1 MTLNQ
6 FLLILKARRWLIAG
20 IFSLVVASAL
30 AATLLMPKTY
40 TATAAVVLDV
50 KSPDPIA
57 GMILPGMTQPGY
69 MATQLDLMRSERVV
83 LGVIRAL
90 QLGDSPELREL
101 WAKQT
106 NSAPG
111 SFEPWLVDALLKKFD
126 ARPSK
131 ESNVISISFS
141 AQDPAYAAALAN
153 AVVESYIKTTLE
165 LRVEPAK
172 QYRTLFDDQTKQARD
187 RLEAAQLKVSEYQR
201 THGLIATDERLDIE
215 NARLSELSTQLVA
228 IQAVKAESG
237 SRQVQAAAS
246 PDRTQ
251 EALNN
256 PVVASLN
263 TEVSRLEGRLKE
275 LESSL
280 GDAHPQVL
288 QTRANIAEL
297 RGRISAEVN
306 KVGASLSMNNRV
318 NVDREAQIRA
328 ALEQQRQKMLALKAQ
343 RDEALVL
350 IKDVES
356 AQDAY
361 NRVVARRDQTSIES
375 QSTQTNVSIVKRAT
389 RPYAPSS
396 PNLMVNLALAMAVG
410 LVFALG
416 TAVSLELWDRRLR
429 ADEDVPLVLGVPML
443 GVVLS
448 APRDG
453 TAALPMGSYGALN
466 KIGNAPKDLARIGH
480 TAAQP
485 ADSAN

>member
-1 MTLNQ
+1 MTFNQ
-6 FLLILKARRWLIAG
+6 FLLILKARRWLIGG
-20 IFSLVVASAL
+20 IFVLVVASAL
-30 AATLLMPKTY
+30 AVTLLMPKTY

-69 MATQLDLMRSERVV
+69 MATQLDLIRSERVV

-90 QLGDSPELREL
+90 SLGDSPDLRAL
-101 WAKQT
+101 WAQQT

-111 SFEPWLVDALLKKFD
+111 SFEPWLVDALLKKID
-126 ARPSK
+126 AKPSK
-131 ESNVISISFS
+131 ESNVISLSFS
-141 AQDPAYAAALAN
+141 AQDPAYAAALTN
-153 AVVESYIKTTLE
+153 ALVESYIKTTLE

-172 QYRTLFDDQTKQARD
+172 QYRTLFDDQTKQARE
-187 RLEAAQLKVSEYQR
+187 RLEAAQLKVSQYQR
-201 THGLIATDERLDIE
+201 EHGLLATDERLDIE
-215 NARLSELSTQLVA
+215 NARLAELSSQLVA

-237 SRQVQAAAS
+237 SRQTEAS
-246 PDRTQ
+246 ANPERTQ

-256 PVVASLN
+256 LVVANLV
-263 TEVSRLEGRLKE
+263 TDVSRMEARLKE
-275 LESSL
+275 LEASL
-280 GDAHPQVL
+280 GEAHPQVV
-288 QTRANIAEL
+288 QMRANIAEL
-297 RGRISAEVN
+297 RGRISAETG
-306 KVGASLSMNNRV
+306 KVGASLRMNNRI
-318 NVDREAQIRA
+318 NVDREAQIRY
-328 ALEQQRQKMLALKAQ
+328 ALERQREKMLALKSQ

-350 IKDVES
+350 IKDVDS
-356 AQDAY
+356 AQEAY

-396 PNLMVNLALAMAVG
+396 PNIVINLALAMAVG

-429 ADEDVPLVLGVPML
+429 ADEDVPQVLGVPML

-453 TAALPMGSYGALN
+453 SVALSMGSYGALN
-466 KIGNAPKDLARIGH
+466 KIANAPKDLARLGH
-480 TAAQP
+480 SAQP
-485 ADSAN
+485 NASN